1 MSNKIKVIKPKI
13 KKLPLKFEDMHNVV
27 SMFYKSPT
35 KVLRSNLKSMA
46 LQTLS
51 KLPKNAQMQ
60 ISVQYPNFHYMS
72 GEWFSLSNFMNK
84 MMIFSY
90 GYVYP
95 DEDDVDEKGKPK
107 QPPDP
112 ESFSNFIFYVSK

>member
-1 MSNKIKVIKPKI
+1 
-13 KKLPLKFEDMHNVV
+13 
-27 SMFYKSPT
+27 
-35 KVLRSNLKSMA
+35 
-46 LQTLS
+46 
-51 KLPKNAQMQ
+51 MQ

-95 DEDDVDEKGKPK
+95 DEDDVDEKGKATIK
-107 QPPDP
+107 GTTEQVK
-112 ESFSNFIFYVSK
+112 SVR